1 MKQMMKNEKG
11 ITLIELLAVLAIGSV
26 ILSLIIGVTVNGQ
39 KTYSQQANS
48 AEQLTEVR
56 YVVKV
61 ITKELRKAER
71 LKVEEDQLTIFHDTP
86 LVFRLQDGRVW
97 QNGSVLAEHIGALR
111 FELDGRT
118 ISIVIETEQARG
130 RGQEAKVEIY
140 LRDGVEIEQ

>member
-48 AEQLTEVR
+48 ADQLTEIR
-56 YVVKV
+56 YAVKV
-61 ITKELRKAER
+61 ITKEVRKAER
-71 LKVEEDQLTIFHDTP
+71 LKVERDRLTIFHDTP
-86 LVFRLQDGRVW
+86 VVFHLQDGRVW
-97 QNGSVLAEHIGALR
+97 QNSLVLAERIGTLR

-118 ISIVIETEQARG
+118 ISIVIETEQAIA

>member
-1 MKQMMKNEKG
+1 MMKNEKG

-48 AEQLTEVR
+48 ADQLTEIR
-56 YVVKV
+56 YAVKV
-61 ITKELRKAER
+61 ITKEVRKAER
-71 LKVEEDQLTIFHDTP
+71 LKVERDRLTIFHDTP
-86 LVFRLQDGRVW
+86 VVFHLQDGRVW
-97 QNGSVLAEHIGALR
+97 QNSLVLAERIGTLR

-118 ISIVIETEQARG
+118 ISIVIETEQAIA